1 MFVGL
6 YYNLSG
12 LGTRFDI
19 GWYVF
24 CSFAFYIHFSFSK
37 LLSRTQ
43 KNIRSRNKQL
53 SLNFNYL
60 CA

>member
-1 MFVGL
+1 MASSVFFIMSVFKIFVGL

-24 CSFAFYIHFSFSK
+24 CSFTFHIHFSSSK
-37 LLSRTQ
+37 L
-43 KNIRSRNKQL
+43 
-53 SLNFNYL
+53 
-60 CA
+60 